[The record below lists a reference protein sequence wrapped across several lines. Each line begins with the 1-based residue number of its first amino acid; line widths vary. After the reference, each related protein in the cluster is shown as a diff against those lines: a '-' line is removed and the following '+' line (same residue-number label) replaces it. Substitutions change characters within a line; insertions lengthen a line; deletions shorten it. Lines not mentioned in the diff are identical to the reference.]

1 MSIFRQSR
9 HPVVRWWW
17 SLDRTFLLMVLGV
30 MVFGGICVT
39 TASLSA
45 AKTYSVGPY
54 HFALKQYIFLL
65 MAIGAMLS
73 MTILKPA
80 GVRRVGFL
88 MFLAAYVG
96 IIYTLIAGVDVKGAT
111 RWITV
116 FGQTVQPT
124 EFMKPGLILVTAFF
138 LSYTRY
144 EDRFKGFVAAVLTLA
159 IVILPVLLQPDFGMF
174 LMFSLVWAAQIFMS
188 GVSLWLILP
197 LAFGG
202 LATAA
207 AGYTFLPH
215 VQSRVARF
223 LSPDGGDTYQVD
235 QAAEAILSG
244 HLFGRGAGEG
254 VVKYTLPDAHTDFI
268 FAVVVEEFGLVIG
281 GVLLLI
287 YATIVV
293 QGFSRTLGLT
303 DRFAMIASSGLL
315 TLIALQVLINIGVA
329 LHVLPTTGMTLPFI
343 SYGGSA
349 TLTMG
354 LCMGFILALTRKQS
368 RSIKA

>member
-9 HPVVRWWW
+9 HPIVRWWW
-17 SLDRTFLLMVLGV
+17 SLDRTFLLLVFGIML
-30 MVFGGICVT
+30 FGGICVT
-39 TASLSA
+39 TASFSA
-45 AKTYSVGPY
+45 AKTYNVGAY
-54 HFALKQYIFLL
+54 HFAFKQYIFLF
-65 MAIGAMLS
+65 MAIGAMLF
-73 MTILKPA
+73 MTLLKPA
-80 GVRRVGFL
+80 GVRKIGFL
-88 MFLAAYVG
+88 LFILSYAG
-96 IIYTLIAGVDVKGAT
+96 IVYTLIGGIDVKGAT
-111 RWITV
+111 RWINIL
-116 FGQTVQPT
+116 GQTIQPT
-124 EFMKPGLILVTAFF
+124 EFMKPALILVTAFF
-138 LSYTRY
+138 LSRTRQ
-144 EDRFKGFVAAVLTLA
+144 EDRFKGFVFAVLSLA
-159 IVILPVLLQPDFGMF
+159 VVVIPVLMQPDFGMF

-202 LATAA
+202 IATAGI
-207 AGYTFLPH
+207 GYTLLPH

-254 VVKYTLPDAHTDFI
+254 VVKFTLPDAHTDFI

-281 GVLLLI
+281 GVLLFL
-287 YATIVV
+287 YATLVI
-293 QGFSRTLGLT
+293 QGFARTLSLK
-303 DRFAMIASSGLL
+303 DRFAMVAASGLL
-315 TLIALQVLINIGVA
+315 TLLALQVLINIGVA

-354 LCMGFILALTRKQS
+354 LSMGFILALTKKQPQHL
-368 RSIKA
+368 KP